1 MVGIN
6 QKDVQ
11 FTSAS
16 LSFLRNKILVVNIS
30 LNVHFFEI
38 IALKGTKQNKV

>member
-6 QKDVQ
+6 QKGVQ
-11 FTSAS
+11 FTSVS
-16 LSFLRNKILVVNIS
+16 PNFSRNKILEVNIS